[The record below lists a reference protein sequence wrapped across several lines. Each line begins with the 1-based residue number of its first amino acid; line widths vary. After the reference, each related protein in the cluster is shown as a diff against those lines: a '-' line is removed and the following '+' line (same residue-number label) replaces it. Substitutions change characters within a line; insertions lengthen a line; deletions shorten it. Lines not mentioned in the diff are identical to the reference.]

1 MSASSCP
8 QALSSVVALP
18 TCENFLIQS
27 RGLFSATLAT
37 MNLLVDLIT
46 AELVSEKTAGFQA

>member
-27 RGLFSATLAT
+27 LPLFWATLAT
-37 MNLLVDLIT
+37 MNLLFDLIT
-46 AELVSEKTAGFQA
+46 GSLVSEKTAGFQA